1 MSAPVRADDTAGA
14 ADAAAAVQDA
24 AGGHPLTGRRRVRVF
39 RYKRGDRGP
48 HYEEFEVPVGEPT
61 TVLEALRW
69 IQVHRDR
76 SLALRHSCLHASCGT
91 CGVRV
96 NGREGLAC
104 VVAVRDLSGGTVTVE
119 PMANIPVLNDLVV
132 DMERFV
138 SRFPSPHPILRAS
151 EFLPDA
157 SSPEGVDGYER
168 FEDCI
173 ECGLCL
179 SACPVA
185 ATDDTYVG
193 PAALAYAQRML
204 EESRGAD
211 REAILNW
218 ADDDRAAWRCHAAFE
233 CTEACPSNVRPAQRI
248 MSLRKELRHRGG
260 ESS

>member
-1 MSAPVRADDTAGA
+1 MSVM
-14 ADAAAAVQDA
+14 
-24 AGGHPLTGRRRVRVF
+24 RRVRVF
-39 RYKRGDRGP
+39 RFKRGDVAHRFD
-48 HYEEFEVPVGEPT
+48 EFEVPVDESS

-69 IQVHRDR
+69 IQVNEDPT
-76 SLALRHSCLHASCGT
+76 LGIRHSCYHASCGT

-96 NGREGLAC
+96 DGREDLAC
-104 VVAVRDLSGGTVTVE
+104 VSQLSASAGTVTVE
-119 PMANIPVLNDLVV
+119 PIANLPVLNDLVV
-132 DMERFV
+132 DMAPFSQRFTA
-138 SRFPSPHPILRAS
+138 PHPIIRQS
-151 EFLPDA
+151 EFLTQAEPPDGI
-157 SSPEGVDGYER
+157 EGFER

-211 REAILNW
+211 REAILDW
-218 ADDDRAAWRCHAAFE
+218 ADTDAAAWRCHAAFE

-248 MSLRKELRHRGG
+248 MALRRELRGRKEG
-260 ESS
+260 S

>member
-1 MSAPVRADDTAGA
+1 MSAT
-14 ADAAAAVQDA
+14 
-24 AGGHPLTGRRRVRVF
+24 RRVRVF
-39 RYKRGDRGP
+39 RFKRGDAAHRFD
-48 HYEEFEVPVGEPT
+48 EFEVPVDESS

-69 IQVHRDR
+69 IQVNQDP
-76 SLALRHSCLHASCGT
+76 SLGIRHSCYHASCGT

-96 NGREGLAC
+96 DGREGLAC
-104 VVAVRDLSGGTVTVE
+104 VSPLPPSAGTVTVE
-119 PMANIPVLNDLVV
+119 PIANLPVLNDLVV
-132 DMERFV
+132 DMAPFSQRFTA
-138 SRFPSPHPILRAS
+138 PHPIIRDS
-151 EFLPDA
+151 EFLAQADPPDGID
-157 SSPEGVDGYER
+157 SFER

-211 REAILNW
+211 REAILDW
-218 ADDDRAAWRCHAAFE
+218 ADGDAAAWRCHAAFE

-248 MSLRKELRHRGG
+248 MALRRELRGRKEG
-260 ESS
+260 SS